1 MLVKTGGY
9 VFYEKLSFKIIKW
22 SLFSSWGSVFLKK
35 IGASIWSV
43 SLLSSEV
50 AFDLYKSS
58 IQPCV
63 EYIFHLSACM
73 LQMFTWICWIR

>member
-1 MLVKTGGY
+1 MKPGGY
-9 VFYEKLSFKIIKW
+9 VFYEKLSFKILKW
-22 SLFSSWGSVFLKK
+22 SLSSSWHSVFFFL
-35 IGASIWSV
+35 IGALIWSV

-50 AFDLYKSS
+50 AFDLYKSN